1 MEREGDGIFVGLLII
16 PPSETC
22 LVVANVLFDEFVGVA
37 DILFQRSSGNKIY
50 VISVIYLF
58 TSYNV
63 KGFCAGD
70 GIFPLNCFE
79 DSALLE
85 LKSLTFDFALF
96 VHIQQIGRAHV

>member
-1 MEREGDGIFVGLLII
+1 MQFKTTHPFYDK
-16 PPSETC
+16 
-22 LVVANVLFDEFVGVA
+22 FVGVA

-96 VHIQQIGRAHV
+96 VHIQLKFFIINKLINIMQDHLLSVMVS